1 MWVPT
6 SAGSGGSSLPGC
18 PLEVSSWDR
27 ETERGKSN
35 QEPGSVLSRA
45 PALSTIPSF
54 PKPEFKLP
62 GGIPPC
68 QELGGVVVLGVGL
81 THSPATQ
88 WLHKKRDIF

>member
-1 MWVPT
+1 M
-6 SAGSGGSSLPGC
+6 
-18 PLEVSSWDR
+18 
-27 ETERGKSN
+27 
-35 QEPGSVLSRA
+35 LSRA

-88 WLHKKRDIF
+88 RLQDPGLSPQPLTLGESLTLPMIRYIL